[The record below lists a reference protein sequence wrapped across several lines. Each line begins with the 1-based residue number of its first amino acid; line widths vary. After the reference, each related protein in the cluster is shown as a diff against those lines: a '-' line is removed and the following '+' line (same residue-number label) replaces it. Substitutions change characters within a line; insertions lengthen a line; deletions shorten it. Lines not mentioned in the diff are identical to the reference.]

1 MTHRSLR
8 SARKPTTTI
17 STVVTSMVLAA
28 STVALPQSNT
38 APQSTPEEALDE
50 VVVSGRREPGAVI
63 GDIEPEV
70 QLSAQEIRALGVG
83 NVSELLQ
90 ALGPQIG
97 SGRGRGGERPVV
109 LVNGVRVSGF
119 AEIRDLP
126 TEAIMRTDILSEEVA
141 LKYGYRADQRVVNL
155 VLRPRFRAWTGE
167 VNARST
173 TEGGRDG
180 LDAGINWLRIQRDER
195 LQFDFKL
202 RNDDPLLESERQI
215 KGDDGQ
221 TRSDAPFR
229 SLLPDVQG
237 WSTNATWVKPWGEGR
252 SATLNATFDRN
263 QRESLLGLRP
273 DALSNL
279 NIIRREVDT
288 DQARI
293 GGLVQGVTAGWRW
306 SANLSADR
314 DTSESFT
321 SGEGLSGR
329 SRSDVLDLD
338 FVANGDVADM
348 PAGTLSATARA
359 SLGTRSIESLS
370 RRAGLDRVTE
380 LDRDRREAQLN
391 LDLPLLN
398 VPEIG
403 RLTANLNGAVE
414 HLSDVGSL
422 DVVGYGLNWSRS
434 RQWRVLVS
442 VTEDDGAP
450 SLQQRGSPSI
460 VTPIVRTYDFLRGE
474 TRDISRI
481 DGGNPLLQPDRR
493 RVEKLSVS
501 ARPWEDVDFNLTI
514 DYLRTETE
522 DLIGSLPLATPNIER
537 AFGERFTRDAQ
548 GRLLSIDARPLN
560 LGNRERDEWRW
571 TLSLNRP
578 WGPQP
583 EAPNWRGAGGGA
595 AGAGSG
601 PGTGAGAGAGVSQ
614 TGAAGSPAAT
624 APSDEAARRARM
636 AAMGERMM
644 GFARRGSWQLSITH
658 THRTRDE
665 VRLGNAGIPLDLL
678 NGDVLLDPTGIS
690 TDELE
695 LNLGGARNG
704 FGGRLTARWRSST
717 EAASALDTLQFSDLT
732 TVGLRLF
739 ADLGLQPI
747 AREYPALRGARL
759 ALIVDNLFDERQ
771 DVRNAQGLTPLN
783 YQPDLLDPQGR
794 TIRLTVRKVFFPSF
808 TPQTRPETRS

>member
-1 MTHRSLR
+1 MNYRSPLQ
-8 SARKPTTTI
+8 ARKPAAALLSALATAAALA
-17 STVVTSMVLAA
+17 VVEPGYGQAM
-28 STVALPQSNT
+28 T
-38 APQSTPEEALDE
+38 APQSTPEEALEE

-90 ALGPQIG
+90 ALGPQLG
-97 SGRGRGGERPVV
+97 SSRGRGGERPVV

-167 VNARST
+167 LNARGT
-173 TEGGRDG
+173 ADGGREG

-202 RNDDPLLESERQI
+202 RHDDPLLESERRI
-215 KGDDGQ
+215 VGDDGQ
-221 TRSDAPFR
+221 SRSDAPFR
-229 SLLPDVQG
+229 SLLPDVDS
-237 WSTNATWVKPWGEGR
+237 WSTNATWVKPLSEGR
-252 SATLNATFDRN
+252 SATVNATFDRSE
-263 QRESLLGLRP
+263 RASLLGLRP
-273 DALSNL
+273 GVATESSL
-279 NIIRREVDT
+279 IRRDVQT
-288 DQARI
+288 DEARI
-293 GGLVQGVTAGWRW
+293 GGLLQGVTAGWRW
-306 SANLSADR
+306 SANFAADR
-314 DTSESFT
+314 NTSESLT
-321 SGEGLSGR
+321 TGEGLSGR
-329 SRSDVLDLD
+329 SRSDVVDLDLL
-338 FVANGDVADM
+338 ANGDLADA
-348 PAGTLSATARA
+348 PAGKLSATLRA
-359 SLGTRSIESLS
+359 TLGTRSIESLS
-370 RRAGLDRVTE
+370 RRAGIERVVQ

-391 LDLPLLN
+391 LDIPLLDL
-398 VPEIG
+398 PGMG

-414 HLSDVGSL
+414 DLSDIGSL
-422 DVVGYGLNWSRS
+422 DLFGYGLNWSRS
-434 RQWRVLVS
+434 RQWRLLAS
-442 VTEDDGAP
+442 ISEDEGAP

-481 DGGNPLLQPDRR
+481 DGGNASLQPDRR
-493 RVEKLSVS
+493 RIEKLSFS
-501 ARPWEDVDFNLTI
+501 TRPWDDIDFNLTV
-514 DYLRTETE
+514 DYLRTETR
-522 DLIGSLPLATPNIER
+522 DLIGSLPLATPSIES
-537 AFGERFTRDAQ
+537 AFAERFTRDAQ

-560 LGNRERDEWRW
+560 LGSREREEWRA

-583 EAPNWRGAGGGA
+583 EPPNWRGAG
-595 AGAGSG
+595 AGS
-601 PGTGAGAGAGVSQ
+601 GTGAGAG
-614 TGAAGSPAAT
+614 
-624 APSDEAARRARM
+624 DEAARRARM

-644 GFARRGSWQLSITH
+644 GFARRGSWQLSMTH

-678 NGDVLLDPTGIS
+678 NGDVLLDPTGIAK
-690 TDELE
+690 DELE

-704 FGGRLTARWRSST
+704 FGGRLTARWRSAT
-717 EAASALDTLQFSDLT
+717 EATSALDTLQFSALT

-747 AREYPALRGARL
+747 AREYPSLRGARV
-759 ALIVDNLFDERQ
+759 AFIVDNLFDERQ
-771 DVRNAQGLTPLN
+771 NVRNAQGITPIN

-794 TIRLTVRKVFFPSF
+794 TIRLTVRKVFFPAFAPSA
-808 TPQTRPETRS
+808 RPETRS

>member
-1 MTHRSLR
+1 MR
-8 SARKPTTTI
+8 ARTPAG
-17 STVVTSMVLAA
+17 LAVA
-28 STVALPQSNT
+28 GSVALVTALGVESTALAQST
-38 APQSTPEEALDE
+38 APQMTVEEALEE
-50 VVVSGRREPGAVI
+50 VVVSSRREPGAVI
-63 GDIEPEV
+63 GDIEPEI

-83 NVSELLQ
+83 NVAELLQ

-126 TEAIMRTDILSEEVA
+126 TEAIMRTDILPEEVA

-167 VNARST
+167 ANVRGT
-173 TEGGRDG
+173 TDGGRDG

-195 LQFDFKL
+195 LQFDVKL
-202 RNDDPLLESERQI
+202 RRDDALLESERRI
-215 KGDDGQ
+215 VAEDGQ
-221 TRSDAPFR
+221 VRSDAAFR
-229 SLLPDVQG
+229 TLLPEVNG
-237 WSTNATWVKPWGEGR
+237 WSTNATWVKPLAEGR
-252 SATLNATFDRN
+252 SATINATFDRN

-273 DALSNL
+273 GVSPDTDV
-279 NIIRREVDT
+279 IRREVNT
-288 DQARI
+288 DEARLA
-293 GGLVQGVTAGWRW
+293 GLVQGVTAGWRW
-306 SANLSADR
+306 SANLAAER
-314 DTSESFT
+314 NTSDSFT

-329 SRSDVLDLD
+329 SRSDVLDIDL
-338 FVANGDVADM
+338 FANGDLVDA
-348 PAGTLSATARA
+348 PAGAVSATARA
-359 SLGTRSIESLS
+359 SVGTRSIESLS
-370 RRAGLDRVTE
+370 QRLGVERVTE

-391 LDLPLLN
+391 LDVPLVDMPGL
-398 VPEIG
+398 G
-403 RLTANLNGAVE
+403 RLNANLNGAIE

-422 DVVGYGLNWSRS
+422 DVLGYGLNWSRS
-434 RQWRVLVS
+434 RQWRILAS

-450 SLQQRGSPSI
+450 SLQQRGSPAI

-481 DGGNPLLQPDRR
+481 DGGNPLLRPDRR

-501 ARPWEDVDFNLTI
+501 ARPWEDIDFNVTV
-514 DYLRTETE
+514 DYLRTETR

-537 AFGERFTRDAQ
+537 AFGERYTRDTE
-548 GRLLSIDARPLN
+548 GRLLAIDARPLN
-560 LGNRERDEWRW
+560 LGDRERDEWRW

-583 EAPNWRGAGGGA
+583 EAPNWRGAGGAGAGGGGAGA
-595 AGAGSG
+595 AGPS
-601 PGTGAGAGAGVSQ
+601 GTGGP
-614 TGAAGSPAAT
+614 TGASAT
-624 APSDEAARRARM
+624 PGAPVSATDDAARRARM
-636 AAMGERMM
+636 AAMGQRMM

-665 VRLGNAGIPLDLL
+665 VRLGTAGIPLDLL

-690 TDELE
+690 TDEIE

-704 FGGRLTARWRSST
+704 FGGRLTARWRSDT
-717 EAASALDTLQFSDLT
+717 EATSALDTLCFSDLT

-771 DVRNAQGLTPLN
+771 QVRNALGETPLN
-783 YQPDLLDPQGR
+783 YQRDLLDPQGR
-794 TIRLTVRKVFFPSF
+794 AIRLTVRKVFFPSF
-808 TPQTRPETRS
+808 APQTRPTSGS

>member
-501 ARPWEDVDFNLTI
+501 ARPWESVDFNLTI

>member
-1 MTHRSLR
+1 M
-8 SARKPTTTI
+8 
-17 STVVTSMVLAA
+17 VVTSMVLAA
-28 STVALPQSNT
+28 STVALAQSNT

-50 VVVSGRREPGAVI
+50 VVVAGRREPGAVI

-202 RNDDPLLESERQI
+202 RNDDPLLENERQI

-338 FVANGDVADM
+338 FVANGDVVDM
-348 PAGTLSATARA
+348 PAGTLSATTRA

-560 LGNRERDEWRW
+560 LGSRERDEWRW

-583 EAPNWRGAGGGA
+583 EAPNWRGAGAGA

-601 PGTGAGAGAGVSQ
+601 GSGGASGSGGAGGGQA
-614 TGAAGSPAAT
+614 GAAGSPAAT
-624 APSDEAARRARM
+624 APNDDAARRARM

-644 GFARRGSWQLSITH
+644 GFARRGSWQLSVTH

-783 YQPDLLDPQGR
+783 YQSDLLDPQGR

-808 TPQTRPETRS
+808 APQTRPETRS

>member
-1 MTHRSLR
+1 MV
-8 SARKPTTTI
+8 AF
-17 STVVTSMVLAA
+17 VTFAVLAVGD
-28 STVALPQSNT
+28 TALAQSNT
-38 APQSTPEEALDE
+38 APQSTPEEALEE
-50 VVVSGRREPGAVI
+50 VVISGRREPGAVI
-63 GDIEPEV
+63 GDIEPEL

-90 ALGPQIG
+90 ALAPQLG

-126 TEAIMRTDILSEEVA
+126 TEAIMRTDILAEEVA

-173 TEGGRDG
+173 AEGGRDG

-202 RNDDPLLESERQI
+202 RNDEPLLESERRVQ
-215 KGDDGQ
+215 GDDGEA
-221 TRSDAPFR
+221 RSDAPFR
-229 SLLPDVQG
+229 SLLPEIQG
-237 WSTNATWVKPWGEGR
+237 WSTNATWVKPLAEGR
-252 SATLNATFDRN
+252 SATINVAIDRN
-263 QRESLLGLRP
+263 ERESLLGLRP
-273 DALSNL
+273 DAPPGANL
-279 NIIRREVDT
+279 IRREVDT
-288 DQARI
+288 DDARI

-306 SANLSADR
+306 SANFSADR
-314 DTSESFT
+314 NTSESFT

-329 SRSDVLDLD
+329 SRSDVLDVDLL
-338 FVANGDVADM
+338 ANGDLIDV

-359 SLGTRSIESLS
+359 SLGARSIESLS
-370 RRAGLDRVTE
+370 RRAGIERLTE
-380 LDRDRREAQLN
+380 LDRDRRDAQLN
-391 LDLPLLN
+391 LDLPLLDSPD
-398 VPEIG
+398 VG
-403 RLTANLNGAVE
+403 RFTANLNGAIE

-422 DVVGYGLNWSRS
+422 NVFGYGLNWSRS
-434 RQWRVLVS
+434 RQWRVLAS

-460 VTPIVRTYDFLRGE
+460 VTPTVRTYDFLRSE

-481 DGGNPLLQPDRR
+481 DGGNAALQPDRR

-501 ARPWEDVDFNLTI
+501 ARPWEDVDLNVTI
-514 DYLRTETE
+514 DYLRTETQ

-548 GRLLSIDARPLN
+548 GRLLAIDARPLN
-560 LGNRERDEWRW
+560 LGSRERDEWRW
-571 TLSLNRP
+571 TMSLNRP

-583 EAPNWRGAGGGA
+583 EAPNWRGVGGGGQGGAGGA
-595 AGAGSG
+595 
-601 PGTGAGAGAGVSQ
+601 
-614 TGAAGSPAAT
+614 PAST
-624 APSDEAARRARM
+624 TPSDDAARRARM

-690 TDELE
+690 TDEVE
-695 LNLGGARNG
+695 FNLGGARNG
-704 FGGRLTARWRSST
+704 FGGRLTARWRSGT
-717 EAASALDTLQFSDLT
+717 EASSSLDTLQFSELT

-747 AREYPALRGARL
+747 AREYPLLRGARL
-759 ALIVDNLFDERQ
+759 AFIVDNLFDERQ

-808 TPQTRPETRS
+808 APPTRSETRS

>member
-1 MTHRSLR
+1 
-8 SARKPTTTI
+8 
-17 STVVTSMVLAA
+17 MVLAA
-28 STVALPQSNT
+28 STAALPQSNT
-38 APQSTPEEALDE
+38 APQSTPEEALEE
-50 VVVSGRREPGAVI
+50 VVVSGRRDPGAVI

-202 RNDDPLLESERQI
+202 RVDDPLLESERQV

-229 SLLPDVQG
+229 SLLPEAQG

-252 SATLNATFDRN
+252 STTLNATFDRN

-288 DQARI
+288 DQGRI

-306 SANLSADR
+306 SANFSADR

-338 FVANGDVADM
+338 FVANGDVVDM

-370 RRAGLDRVTE
+370 RRASLDRVTE

-414 HLSDVGSL
+414 YLSDVGSL

-434 RQWRVLVS
+434 RQWRILVS
-442 VTEDDGAP
+442 ITEEDGAP

-501 ARPWEDVDFNLTI
+501 ARPWESVDFNMTI

-537 AFGERFTRDAQ
+537 AFGERFTRDTQ

-560 LGNRERDEWRW
+560 LGSRDRDEWRW

-583 EAPNWRGAGGGA
+583 EPPNWRGAG
-595 AGAGSG
+595 AGSG
-601 PGTGAGAGAGVSQ
+601 AGPAGTGASGGPTGV
-614 TGAAGSPAAT
+614 AGSAAAT
-624 APSDEAARRARM
+624 APNDDAARRARM

-695 LNLGGARNG
+695 FNLGGARNG

-759 ALIVDNLFDERQ
+759 TLIVDNLFDERQ

-808 TPQTRPETRS
+808 APQTRPETRS

>member
-501 ARPWEDVDFNLTI
+501 ARPWESVDFNLTI

-595 AGAGSG
+595 AGSG

>member
-1 MTHRSLR
+1 MTYRSLR
-8 SARKPTTTI
+8 SARKPAIAI
-17 STVVTSMVLAA
+17 SAFLTSAALAA
-28 STVALPQSNT
+28 STTGLAQSNT
-38 APQSTPEEALDE
+38 APQSTPEEALEE

-63 GDIEPEV
+63 GDIQPEL

-90 ALGPQIG
+90 ALAPQLG

-173 TEGGRDG
+173 AEGGRDG

-202 RNDDPLLESERQI
+202 RNDDPLLESERRI
-215 KGDDGQ
+215 LGDDGQ
-221 TRSDAPFR
+221 TRVDAPFR
-229 SLLPDVQG
+229 SLLPEVKG
-237 WSTNATWVKPWGEGR
+237 WSTNATWVKPLAEGR
-252 SATLNATFDRN
+252 SATINATFDRN
-263 QRESLLGLRP
+263 ERESLLGLRP
-273 DALSNL
+273 GALPESSL
-279 NIIRREVDT
+279 IRREVDT
-288 DQARI
+288 DEARI

-306 SANLSADR
+306 SANFSADR

-329 SRSDVLDLD
+329 SRSDVLDVDLL
-338 FVANGDVADM
+338 ANGDLADV

-359 SLGTRSIESLS
+359 SIGTRSIESLS
-370 RRAGLDRVTE
+370 RRNGIERLTE

-391 LDLPLLN
+391 LDLPLLD
-398 VPEIG
+398 VPEFG
-403 RLTANLNGAVE
+403 RFTANLNGAAE

-422 DVVGYGLNWSRS
+422 DVFGYGLNWSRS
-434 RQWRVLVS
+434 RQWRILAS

-481 DGGNPLLQPDRR
+481 DGGNALLQPDRR

-501 ARPWEDVDFNLTI
+501 ARPWEDIDFNLTI
-514 DYLRTETE
+514 DYLRTETQ

-548 GRLLSIDARPLN
+548 GRLIAIDARPLN
-560 LGNRERDEWRW
+560 LGSRERDEWRW
-571 TLSLNRP
+571 TLSR
-578 WGPQP
+578 
-583 EAPNWRGAGGGA
+583 
-595 AGAGSG
+595 
-601 PGTGAGAGAGVSQ
+601 
-614 TGAAGSPAAT
+614 
-624 APSDEAARRARM
+624 
-636 AAMGERMM
+636 
-644 GFARRGSWQLSITH
+644 
-658 THRTRDE
+658 
-665 VRLGNAGIPLDLL
+665 
-678 NGDVLLDPTGIS
+678 
-690 TDELE
+690 
-695 LNLGGARNG
+695 
-704 FGGRLTARWRSST
+704 RWRW
-717 EAASALDTLQFSDLT
+717 
-732 TVGLRLF
+732 R
-739 ADLGLQPI
+739 
-747 AREYPALRGARL
+747 
-759 ALIVDNLFDERQ
+759 
-771 DVRNAQGLTPLN
+771 
-783 YQPDLLDPQGR
+783 
-794 TIRLTVRKVFFPSF
+794 
-808 TPQTRPETRS
+808 

>member
-1 MTHRSLR
+1 MTYRSPWQ
-8 SARKPTTTI
+8 ARKPAAA
-17 STVVTSMVLAA
+17 VLSALA
-28 STVALPQSNT
+28 TVAAFGASSAGYGQVAT
-38 APQSTPEEALDE
+38 APQSTPEEALEE

-90 ALGPQIG
+90 ALGPQLG
-97 SGRGRGGERPVV
+97 SSRGRGGERPVV

-167 VNARST
+167 LNARST
-173 TEGGRDG
+173 AEGGRDG

-202 RNDDPLLESERQI
+202 RHDEPLLESERRI
-215 KGDDGQ
+215 VGDDGQ
-221 TRSDAPFR
+221 PRSDAPFR
-229 SLLPDVQG
+229 SLLPEVDG
-237 WSTNATWVKPWGEGR
+237 WSTNATWVKPLAEGR
-252 SATLNATFDRN
+252 SATLNATFDHNER
-263 QRESLLGLRP
+263 QSLLGLRP
-273 DALSNL
+273 GVAPESSL
-279 NIIRREVDT
+279 IRRDVET
-288 DQARI
+288 DDARI
-293 GGLVQGVTAGWRW
+293 GGLVQGVTQGWRW
-306 SANLSADR
+306 SANFGADR
-314 DTSESFT
+314 NTSDSFT
-321 SGEGLSGR
+321 TGEGLSGR
-329 SRSDVLDLD
+329 SRSDVIDLDLL
-338 FVANGDVADM
+338 ANGDLADA
-348 PAGTLSATARA
+348 PAGTISATLRA

-370 RRAGLDRVTE
+370 RRAGIERLTE

-391 LDLPLLN
+391 LDLPLLDL
-398 VPEIG
+398 PEVG
-403 RLTANLNGAVE
+403 RFTANLNGAVE
-414 HLSDVGSL
+414 HLSDIGSL
-422 DVVGYGLNWSRS
+422 DVFGYGLNWSRS
-434 RQWRVLVS
+434 RQWRILAS
-442 VTEDDGAP
+442 ISEDDGAP

-460 VTPIVRTYDFLRGE
+460 VTPIARTYDFLRAE

-493 RVEKLSVS
+493 RVEKLSFS
-501 ARPWEDVDFNLTI
+501 TRPWDDIDFNLTV
-514 DYLRTETE
+514 DYLRTETR
-522 DLIGSLPLATPNIER
+522 DLIGSLPLATPSIES
-537 AFGERFTRDAQ
+537 AFAERFTRDAQ
-548 GRLLSIDARPLN
+548 GRLLAIDARPLN
-560 LGNRERDEWRW
+560 LGSRERDEWRW

-583 EAPNWRGAGGGA
+583 EAPNWRGAGGGGPGSGGPGSGGSPGN
-595 AGAGSG
+595 AGAAN
-601 PGTGAGAGAGVSQ
+601 TGANPGAG
-614 TGAAGSPAAT
+614 
-624 APSDEAARRARM
+624 DDAARRARM

-644 GFARRGSWQLSITH
+644 GFARRGSWQLSMTH

-665 VRLGNAGIPLDLL
+665 VRLGNAGVPLDLL
-678 NGDVLLDPTGIS
+678 KGDVLFDPTGIAK
-690 TDELE
+690 DELE

-704 FGGRLTARWRSST
+704 FGGRLTARWRSGT
-717 EAASALDTLQFSDLT
+717 EATSALDTLQFSELT

-747 AREYPALRGARL
+747 AREYPLLRGARL

-771 DVRNAQGLTPLN
+771 DVRNAQGVTPIN

-794 TIRLTVRKVFFPSF
+794 TIRLTVRKVFFPAF
-808 TPQTRPETRS
+808 APQTRPESRS

>member
-1 MTHRSLR
+1 MTYRSHR
-8 SARKPTTTI
+8 SARKPATAI
-17 STVVTSMVLAA
+17 SALVTSAALAA
-28 STVALPQSNT
+28 STAGLSQSNT
-38 APQSTPEEALDE
+38 APQSTPEEALEE

-63 GDIEPEV
+63 GDIAPEL
-70 QLSAQEIRALGVG
+70 QLSSQEIRALGVG

-90 ALGPQIG
+90 ALAPQLG

-173 TEGGRDG
+173 AEGGRDG
-180 LDAGINWLRIQRDER
+180 LDAGINWLRIQQDER

-202 RNDDPLLESERQI
+202 RNDDALLESERRIQ
-215 KGDDGQ
+215 GDDGQ
-221 TRSDAPFR
+221 ARSDAPFR
-229 SLLPDVQG
+229 SLLPEVRG
-237 WSTNATWVKPWGEGR
+237 WSTNATWVKPLAEGR

-263 QRESLLGLRP
+263 ERESLLGLRP
-273 DALSNL
+273 GALPESNL
-279 NIIRREVDT
+279 IRREVDT
-288 DQARI
+288 DEARI

-306 SANLSADR
+306 SANFSANR

-329 SRSDVLDLD
+329 SRSDVLDVDLL
-338 FVANGDVADM
+338 ANGDLADV

-359 SLGTRSIESLS
+359 SVGTRSIDSLS
-370 RRAGLDRVTE
+370 RRAGIERLTE

-391 LDLPLLN
+391 LDLPLLDI
-398 VPEIG
+398 PEVG
-403 RLTANLNGAVE
+403 RFTANLNGAVE

-422 DVVGYGLNWSRS
+422 DVLGYGLNWSRS
-434 RQWRVLVS
+434 RQWRILAS
-442 VTEDDGAP
+442 VTEDEGAP

-481 DGGNPLLQPDRR
+481 DGGNALLQPDRR

-501 ARPWEDVDFNLTI
+501 ARPWEDIDFNLTI
-514 DYLRTETE
+514 DYLRTETR

-537 AFGERFTRDAQ
+537 AFGERFTRDTQ
-548 GRLLSIDARPLN
+548 GRLVAIDARPLN
-560 LGNRERDEWRW
+560 LGSRERDEWRW

-595 AGAGSG
+595 AGS
-601 PGTGAGAGAGVSQ
+601 PGGAGQSGASN
-614 TGAAGSPAAT
+614 TPAAA
-624 APSDEAARRARM
+624 APGDDAARRARM

-690 TDELE
+690 SDELE

-704 FGGRLTARWRSST
+704 FGGRLTARWRSGT
-717 EAASALDTLQFSDLT
+717 EANSALDTLRFSGLT

-747 AREYPALRGARL
+747 AREYPLLRGARL
-759 ALIVDNLFDERQ
+759 ALIVDNLFDARQ

-794 TIRLTVRKVFFPSF
+794 IIRLTVRKVFFPSF
-808 TPQTRPETRS
+808 APQTRPETRS

>member
-17 STVVTSMVLAA
+17 SMVVTSMVLAA
-28 STVALPQSNT
+28 STAALPQSNT
-38 APQSTPEEALDE
+38 APQSTPEEALEE
-50 VVVSGRREPGAVI
+50 VVVSGRRDPGAVI

-202 RNDDPLLESERQI
+202 RVDDPLLESERQV
-215 KGDDGQ
+215 KDDDGQ

-229 SLLPDVQG
+229 SLLPEAQG

-252 SATLNATFDRN
+252 STTLNATFDRN

-306 SANLSADR
+306 SANFSADR

-338 FVANGDVADM
+338 FVANGDVVDM

-370 RRAGLDRVTE
+370 RRASLDRVTE

-434 RQWRVLVS
+434 RQWRILVS
-442 VTEDDGAP
+442 ITEEDGAP

-501 ARPWEDVDFNLTI
+501 ARPWESVDFNMTI

-560 LGNRERDEWRW
+560 LGSRDRDEWRW

-583 EAPNWRGAGGGA
+583 EPPNWRGAG
-595 AGAGSG
+595 AGSG
-601 PGTGAGAGAGVSQ
+601 AGPAGTGASGGPTGV
-614 TGAAGSPAAT
+614 AGSAAAT
-624 APSDEAARRARM
+624 APNDDAARRARM

-695 LNLGGARNG
+695 FNLGGARNG

-808 TPQTRPETRS
+808 APQTRPETRS